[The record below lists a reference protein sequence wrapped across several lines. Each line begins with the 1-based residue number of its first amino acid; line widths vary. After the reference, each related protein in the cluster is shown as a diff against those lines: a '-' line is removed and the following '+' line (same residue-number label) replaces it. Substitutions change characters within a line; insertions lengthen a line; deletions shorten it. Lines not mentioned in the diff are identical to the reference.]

1 VAALLGIFAMALAK
15 LSSALLI
22 ERVASQPREA
32 KSILFGMTAAWAIFS
47 TFAMSFQCG
56 PPQWTIH
63 SLQCGNRELLLS
75 VIALNMLTDL
85 VLALWIVPTLWHIS
99 LDKEKSWSAGLLFG
113 ARAMYV

>member
-15 LSSALLI
+15 MSSALLI
-22 ERVASQPREA
+22 ERVAPQAREA
-32 KSILFGMTAAWAIFS
+32 KAILFGMTAAWAVYS

-56 PPQWTIH
+56 LPQWTIH
-63 SLQCGNRELLLS
+63 SLHCGNGGLLLS
-75 VIALNMLTDL
+75 VIVLNMLTDL

-99 LDKEKSWSAGLLFG
+99 LDREKSWSAGLLFG